1 MKRQP
6 TPRRFLDR
14 ARQMRHEDTFAEKL
28 AWVLLRDRR
37 MFGLKFRRQVPID
50 RFIVDFYCHE
60 LRLIIELDGDV
71 HDEPEQ
77 MRKDAQRNLRLER
90 LGYKMLHVANGL
102 VMNAPDLF
110 AEKIHAFLPS
120 PGAFLEASPC
130 RARASRRHPLPG
142 GEGHN
147 PGFGSC

>member
-37 MFGLKFRRQVPID
+37 MFGLKFRRQFPID

-60 LRLIIELDGDV
+60 LLLIIELDGDV
-71 HDEPEQ
+71 HDEPQQ

-90 LGYKMLHVANGL
+90 LGYKILHVANGL
-102 VMNAPDLF
+102 VIVDLLRSPAP
-110 AEKIHAFLPS
+110 I
-120 PGAFLEASPC
+120 
-130 RARASRRHPLPG
+130 PLRI
-142 GEGHN
+142 ETDR
-147 PGFGSC
+147 